1 MSQDELCSANLTLI
15 DDLFY
20 IFDVSIIF
28 LEVFKFVI
36 SFHRHAGTPFSV
48 TNFFSED
55 FLRVFTPAPKNE
67 NLWINLLM
75 DHQFKK
81 LLQLSRTNNNP
92 LMRTFEGALF
102 KESGWFFNSENDPIE
117 LEGAKPEVVVPTPA
131 QTAIKPEIKPQTKP
145 DTKPDNSLCEVVFLG
160 DSYKGEGEDL
170 LGRMISAMKLTPGEF
185 HRLTLN
191 EDLENVTDLAANLEN
206 PDAATKSLFDFI
218 AEKKPKVV
226 VSLGAT
232 ITNILL
238 GRREKLSGIHGQF
251 IEKKIGEC
259 HFSLM
264 PVFHPDFLLI
274 NPNMKRTAWIDLQK
288 VMERVGK
295 I

>member
-1 MSQDELCSANLTLI
+1 
-15 DDLFY
+15 
-20 IFDVSIIF
+20 
-28 LEVFKFVI
+28 
-36 SFHRHAGTPFSV
+36 
-48 TNFFSED
+48 
-55 FLRVFTPAPKNE
+55 
-67 NLWINLLM
+67 M

-102 KESGWFFNSENDPIE
+102 KESAWYFHSENDPIE
-117 LEGAKPEVVVPTPA
+117 LEGLAPAAPVAPPVAAPVSAPAAPKTERPEHTGPA
-131 QTAIKPEIKPQTKP
+131 P
-145 DTKPDNSLCEVVFLG
+145 LCEVLFLG

-170 LGRMISAMKLTPGEF
+170 LGRMIGAMKLKTGEF
-185 HRLTLN
+185 YRYPLN
-191 EDLENVTDLAANLEN
+191 EELENVSDLAANLDN
-206 PDAATKSLFDFI
+206 PDAATKSLLDFI
-218 AEKKPKVV
+218 VEKRPKVV

-251 IEKKIGEC
+251 IEKEIGDC

>member
-1 MSQDELCSANLTLI
+1 M
-15 DDLFY
+15 
-20 IFDVSIIF
+20 
-28 LEVFKFVI
+28 
-36 SFHRHAGTPFSV
+36 
-48 TNFFSED
+48 
-55 FLRVFTPAPKNE
+55 RVFTPAPKNE
-67 NLWINLLM
+67 ILWINLLM
-75 DHQFKK
+75 DQNFKK

-102 KESGWFFNSENDPIE
+102 QESSWFLDSETEPFS
-117 LEGAKPEVVVPTPA
+117 LAGAQQLPA
-131 QTAIKPEIKPQTKP
+131 VENRPVAAAPAPAPSAPSVAAASVAKGPAP
-145 DTKPDNSLCEVVFLG
+145 LCEVLFLG
-160 DSYKGEGEDL
+160 DSYAGEGEDL
-170 LGRMISAMKLTPGEF
+170 LGRMIGAMKLTNGEF
-185 HRLTLN
+185 FRYPLL
-191 EDLENVTDLAANLEN
+191 EALENVSDLASNLEN
-206 PDAATKSLFDFI
+206 PDEATKTLFSFI
-218 AEKKPKVV
+218 AEKRPKVV

-232 ITNILL
+232 VTNILL

-251 IEKKIGEC
+251 FDKQVGDC

>member
-1 MSQDELCSANLTLI
+1 MSKNQFRPTDLAFV

-20 IFDVSIIF
+20 CFDISIVF
-28 LEVFKFVI
+28 LEVLKFVI
-36 SFHRHAGTPFSV
+36 SFHRHAGSPFSV
-48 TNFFSED
+48 TKNFSED
-55 FLRVFTPAPKNE
+55 FFCVFTPVPKNE
-67 NLWINLLM
+67 TLGINLLM
-75 DHQFKK
+75 DTDFKK
-81 LLQLSRTNNNP
+81 ILQLSRDNNNP

-102 KESGWFFNSENDPIE
+102 KDSGWFLFTETQPVAVTKADAPPVQ
-117 LEGAKPEVVVPTPA
+117 A
-131 QTAIKPEIKPQTKP
+131 PEIPQAAPSKPVVIYGPT
-145 DTKPDNSLCEVVFLG
+145 LCDVLFLG

-170 LGRMISAMKLTPGEF
+170 LGRMISAMKLKTGEF
-185 HRLTLN
+185 FRFPLN
-191 EDLENVTDLAANLEN
+191 EELEQVSDLAANLTN
-206 PDAATKSLFDFI
+206 PDQATRELFQFI
-218 AEKKPKVV
+218 QEKKPKVV
-226 VSLGAT
+226 VSLGAI

-251 IEKKIGEC
+251 FEKQIGDC